1 MRKNIALKGHKER
14 GQEVIEVLKM
24 LGGVN
29 LDACTGKG
37 PAELYV
43 LTDSGIIDYI
53 WNPKGYNL
61 EIFTLEAF
69 KNNYPY
75 KIGDLVRTEH
85 CGDFHCKHVITG
97 MMWNGST
104 VVYTLDNK
112 WPIQYTVDELKP
124 YVEPA
129 QKPTTLS
136 DVINAINAGCQLL
149 MEETI
154 KVKIPAGYEFVGVDD
169 NAGQVLFEK
178 IKA

>member
-1 MRKNIALKGHKER
+1 MRKNIALKGDKFR
-14 GQEVIEVLKM
+14 GQEVIEILKM

-29 LDACTGKG
+29 SGACTGKG

-69 KNNYPY
+69 ENNYPY
-75 KIGDLVRTEH
+75 KIGDLVRTEY
-85 CGDFHCKHVITG
+85 CEDTHCKHVITG
-97 MMWNGST
+97 MTWNGST
-104 VVYTLDNK
+104 VVYSIDDKPL
-112 WPIQYTVDELKP
+112 ILYCASELEP
-124 YVEPA
+124 YIESE
-129 QKPTTLS
+129 QKPTTLC
-136 DVINAINAGCQLL
+136 DVINAINAGCKSL

-154 KVKIPAGYEFVGVDD
+154 KVDIPAGYEFAGVDD
-169 NAGQVLFEK
+169 NAGQVIFEK